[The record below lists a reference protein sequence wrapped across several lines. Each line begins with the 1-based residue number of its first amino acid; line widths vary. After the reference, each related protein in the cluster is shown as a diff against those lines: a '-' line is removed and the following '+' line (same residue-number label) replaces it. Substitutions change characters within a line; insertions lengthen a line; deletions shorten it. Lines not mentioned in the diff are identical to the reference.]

1 MVLPT
6 LGNPSD
12 LFMIRLSRETRFALV
27 PPAALDDGNSKNS
40 WAGWP
45 AADLIAPQLKLQLII
60 LGEPDAKTGYLC
72 NIKLI
77 DQMLR
82 KIVIE
87 DLIVQ
92 FDKKQIQSGQ
102 QVLDLAWSR
111 VEKIWPTIAPSPVPP
126 IDELKLHLSPFLI
139 LSAKPSTAINS
150 EFETMPANTTSSSD
164 STLTP
169 KTLVTQQFEFSAAHR
184 LHCDSLTLSQN
195 QELFGKC
202 NNPNGHGHNYV
213 VEVTIEQDR
222 GKPTDL
228 RSMEA
233 IVKRL
238 IIDPLDHKHLNED
251 VEEFS
256 QLNPTVENIA
266 TVIFE
271 WLDGQFDQC
280 KLEAVKVFETPKTW
294 ALRRAV

>member
-1 MVLPT
+1 
-6 LGNPSD
+6 
-12 LFMIRLSRETRFALV
+12 MIRLSRETRFALV
-27 PPAALDDGNSKNS
+27 PPAALDDGKSKNS

-45 AADLIAPQLKLQLII
+45 ATDLIAPQLKLQLII
-60 LGEPDAKTGYLC
+60 EGNPDSQTGYLC

-87 DLIVQ
+87 DLIAQ
-92 FDKKQIQSGQ
+92 FDKSLFQNGQ
-102 QVLDLAWSR
+102 QMLDLVWSR
-111 VEKIWPTIAPSPVPP
+111 VAKIWPTIAPSPVPP

-139 LSAKPSTAINS
+139 LSARPLPASNR
-150 EFETMPANTTSSSD
+150 ELETMPENTTSSTSS
-164 STLTP
+164 STAASMP
-169 KTLVTQQFEFSAAHR
+169 PALVTQQFEFSAAHR
-184 LHCDSLTLSQN
+184 LHCESLTENQN

-213 VEVTIEQDR
+213 VEVSIEQDR
-222 GKPTDL
+222 GEPIEL
-228 RSMEA
+228 RNMEA

-256 QLNPTVENIA
+256 KLNPTVENIA
-266 TVIFE
+266 TVIFD
-271 WLDGQFDQC
+271 WLDGQFGQC
-280 KLEAVKVFETPKTW
+280 KLESVKVFETPKTW
-294 ALRRAV
+294 AQRRAC

>member
-1 MVLPT
+1 
-6 LGNPSD
+6 
-12 LFMIRLSRETRFALV
+12 MIRLSRETRFALV
-27 PPAALDDGNSKNS
+27 PPAALDDGKSKNS

-45 AADLIAPQLKLQLII
+45 ATDLIAPQLKLQLII
-60 LGEPDAKTGYLC
+60 EGNPDSQTGYLC

-87 DLIVQ
+87 DLIAQ
-92 FDKKQIQSGQ
+92 FDKSLFQNGQ
-102 QVLDLAWSR
+102 QMLDLVWSR
-111 VEKIWPTIAPSPVPP
+111 VAKIWPTIAPSPVPP

-139 LSAKPSTAINS
+139 LSARPLPASNR
-150 EFETMPANTTSSSD
+150 ELETMPENTTSSTSS
-164 STLTP
+164 STAASMPTA
-169 KTLVTQQFEFSAAHR
+169 LVTQQFEFSAAHR
-184 LHCDSLTLSQN
+184 LHCESLTENQN

-213 VEVTIEQDR
+213 VEVSIEQDR
-222 GKPTDL
+222 GEPIEL
-228 RSMEA
+228 RNMEA

-256 QLNPTVENIA
+256 KLNPTVENIA
-266 TVIFE
+266 TVIFD
-271 WLDGQFDQC
+271 WLDGQFGQC
-280 KLEAVKVFETPKTW
+280 KLESVKVFETPKTW
-294 ALRRAV
+294 AQRRAC